1 MKNLRMF
8 KKLCGDNSLANVVL
22 ATTMWS
28 KVNPE
33 EAVRREKELMSK
45 SDFWKYMIDQG
56 SKVFRQDAGKES
68 AMDIVQHLVR
78 RRRPITLDIQKDM
91 VEKGLTLDQTAAGKE
106 VEGEIA
112 KQRKM
117 YEEKMERLRKDM
129 DDAMKKKDAALK
141 EELAEYRAEIEEKMQ
156 KDRDEL
162 EKMRASKD
170 ELRQQLQE
178 QHEKQRQEFQ
188 AALKESN
195 DRILREEFNL
205 KLMRENHAHDIKIQ
219 ELKFKL
225 QQEQANAAYWKKK
238 DEDSCMV
245 M

>member
-28 KVNPE
+28 QVDPE
-33 EAVRREKELMSK
+33 DAAKREQQLTSN

-56 SKVFRQDAGKES
+56 SQVFRQDAGKDS
-68 AMDIVQHLVR
+68 AMAIVQYLIR

-91 VEKGLTLDQTAAGKE
+91 VDKGMTLDQTAAGKE
-106 VEGEIA
+106 VEGEVA

-117 YEEKMERLRKDM
+117 YEEKMEKLRKDM

-156 KDRDEL
+156 KDREEM
-162 EKMRASKD
+162 EKMRANKD

-178 QHEKQRQEFQ
+178 QHEKQRREFE
-188 AALKESN
+188 AALRESN
-195 DRILREEFNL
+195 DRIIREEFNL
-205 KLMRENHAHDIKIQ
+205 KMMRENHANDLRIK
-219 ELKFKL
+219 ELEFKV
-225 QQEQANAAYWKKK
+225 QQEKANAAYWKKK
-238 DEDSCMV
+238 DDDSCVIM
-245 M
+245 